1 MKQMTNESKSILF
14 VDSSISIEEIIKI
27 KNTTKNIQIFTFDYS
42 SHELLIHHNIS
53 HDISDNFISENDLN
67 SIQAKSYE
75 FSEWYKIDEIN
86 NFQNFEEI
94 DLGSLFKIEFFL
106 FLLPFL
112 KKIVE
117 INNIINSHQKYNIYA
132 PNQLYDI
139 SKHFEKNITLIN
151 KKQNIRKDF
160 FYDTLSFEF
169 IFFSFKI
176 SQQTFKKLKNILNR
190 FFLLF
195 FKSQKQ
201 NPNVLLVEFNT
212 ILYKDI
218 FSSIKKHLLTSVFYG
233 LRRPPIWNLRS
244 FFIFCNS
251 NCKISPLSFGNKKL
265 NSSTQKTFNSVDENF
280 NKLIQSYDK
289 HFNNFFSINNFSF
302 WKILKPYFIK
312 LFQKN
317 CFESIENIKITKKM
331 LQNLKPKNIVL
342 LSESGKTEQIT
353 LKLAKK
359 FGINSILLQHAL
371 FHDGNKGHDYNH
383 FTGSILNDSD
393 NFLIWGNAM
402 YRYAEKYNLPL
413 EKITKIGSTVHDQ
426 TFQIRKKK
434 NNDEDFILV
443 AAQGPLN
450 MHVKDYTVKAHKEY
464 EHIIRTVCKIAKQN
478 NKKLIIKLHPYEDDN
493 AESIIAKEIGP
504 NITVIKKGD
513 IIPLINSCRF
523 MVSISTSMSNVILDG
538 HILEKPVIRIP
549 FGEWHGAPD
558 QLRQSSCY
566 NIKLDQFDSTLKKL
580 FSDKNFY
587 DILVNQG
594 SQFVDDCLDNQDVAS
609 DNLITFLQKN

>member
-1 MKQMTNESKSILF
+1 MKQIKNESKSILF
-14 VDSSISIEEIIKI
+14 VDSSTSIEEIINI
-27 KNTTKNIQIFTFDYS
+27 KNTIKNIQIFTFDYS
-42 SHELLIHHNIS
+42 SHKVLIQHNIA
-53 HDISDNFISENDLN
+53 HEISDNYISEDDLN

-75 FSEWYKIDEIN
+75 FSEWYKIDEIK

-94 DLGSLFKIEFFL
+94 DLGSLFKIEFFV

-112 KKIVE
+112 KKIIE
-117 INNIINSHQKYNIYA
+117 INNIINSNQNYNIYA

-139 SKHFEKNITLIN
+139 SKHFEKNLKLIN
-151 KKQNIRKDF
+151 KKQNTQKDF

-176 SQQTFKKLKNILNR
+176 SQQTYKKLKNILNR

-233 LRRPPIWNLRS
+233 LRRPPIWNLSS
-244 FFIFCNS
+244 FFIFRNS

-265 NSSTQKTFNSVDENF
+265 NSSMSKKLNSVEENF
-280 NKLIQSYDK
+280 NTLTQNYDK

-317 CFESIENIKITKKM
+317 NLESIENIEITKKM
-331 LQNLKPKNIVL
+331 LENLKPKHVVL

-402 YRYAEKYNLPL
+402 YRYAEKYDLSL

-426 TFQIRKKK
+426 TFQIKK
-434 NNDEDFILV
+434 NKNHDEGFILV

-450 MHVKDYTVKAHKEY
+450 MHVKDYTVEAHKEY
-464 EHIIRTVCKIAKQN
+464 EHIIRTICKIAKQN

-493 AESIIAKEIGP
+493 AESIIAKEIDP
-504 NITVIKKGD
+504 NISVIKKGD
-513 IIPLINSCRF
+513 IIPLIHSCSF
-523 MVSISTSMSNVILDG
+523 MISISTSMSNVILDS

-558 QLRQSSCY
+558 QLRQSSCH
-566 NIKLDQFDSTLKKL
+566 NIKLDEFDSTLKKL
-580 FSDKNFY
+580 FSDKIFY

-594 SQFVDDCLDNQDVAS
+594 SKFINECLDNQAVAS
-609 DNLITFLQKN
+609 DNLTTFLQKN